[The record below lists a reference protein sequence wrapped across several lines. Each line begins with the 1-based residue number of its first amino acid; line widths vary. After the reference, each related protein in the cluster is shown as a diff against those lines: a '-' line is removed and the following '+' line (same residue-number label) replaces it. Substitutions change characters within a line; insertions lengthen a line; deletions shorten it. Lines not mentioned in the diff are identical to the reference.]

1 MARGAQG
8 GAGMKQP
15 VVLVVLGTRPEA
27 IKLWPVIEEL
37 RKRDLVVL
45 VESTG
50 QQQHLLEPL
59 LQELGIKL
67 KYAPM
72 TRSADGFLADFLAE
86 AISWLTRRMVEADL
100 VVVQGDT
107 TTALAG
113 ALAAF
118 YAQVP
123 VAHIEA
129 GLRTY
134 DLASPFPEE
143 GNRQMISRIASL
155 HFCPTDENRLNI
167 IEEKASP
174 LDEDGGVFAVGN
186 TVVDAVKRIM
196 VEELLD
202 TTRRADHDIL
212 VTFHRRESWAEAA
225 QVARAIAELAHRYAV
240 TWVKHANPRL
250 RSMIEEAIFSH
261 RFEQEAEVDIR
272 FVEPMGYR
280 AFLRALYQ
288 AELVITDSGGVVE
301 ECTTLGKPC
310 LMLRN
315 ATERA
320 EALTAGHRILGTDE
334 LEHLPAV
341 VGQLLVA
348 RYDGKIKPSDAFGDG
363 HAAGRIVAHIQDFL
377 RTRS

>member
-1 MARGAQG
+1 
-8 GAGMKQP
+8 MKQP

-27 IKLWPVIEEL
+27 IKLWPVIVEL
-37 RKRDLVVL
+37 RKHDFVVL

-50 QQQHLLEPL
+50 QQQDLLVPL
-59 LQELGIKL
+59 LQELGIEL

-72 TRSADGFLADFLAE
+72 TRPTSGFLADFLAE
-86 AISWLTRRMVEADL
+86 AVSWLTRRVVEADL
-100 VVVQGDT
+100 VIVQGDT

-134 DLASPFPEE
+134 DLAAPFPEE

-167 IEEKASP
+167 IDEKACP
-174 LDEDGGVFAVGN
+174 LDEDGGVFSVGN
-186 TVVDAVKRIM
+186 TVVDAMKRVL
-196 VEELLD
+196 VEDLLD
-202 TTRRADHDIL
+202 TSRANHDIL
-212 VTFHRRESWAEAA
+212 VTFHRRESWAEAR
-225 QVARAIAELAHRYAV
+225 QVARAIVDLAPHYNIM
-240 TWVKHANPRL
+240 WVQHANKAL
-250 RSMIEEAIFSH
+250 RDIIDEAVFATY
-261 RFEQEAEVDIR
+261 FEREQPAETHIR

-280 AFLRALYQ
+280 PFLRALHQ

-310 LMLRN
+310 IILRN
-315 ATERA
+315 TTERA
-320 EALTAGHRILGTDE
+320 EALDHGHRLIGMGDLAALKTIIPQMLRAD
-334 LEHLPAV
+334 L
-341 VGQLLVA
+341 Q
-348 RYDGKIKPSDAFGDG
+348 PSNVFGDG

-377 RTRS
+377 GRES